1 MGRKRIGG
9 HEPWRMLDDAWRG
22 GCGGKPFL
30 NFAEAAGLGVLG
42 DGRAVMMVR
51 QRNGQQRRRHHEA
64 DGRAEQTLDERWT
77 FHGIGEYIAQGIL
90 VNPIFPPWTD
100 PQPLASRA

>member
-51 QRNGQQRRRHHEA
+51 QRNGQQRSRHDETG
-64 DGRAEQTLDERWT
+64 DQTK
-77 FHGIGEYIAQGIL
+77 
-90 VNPIFPPWTD
+90 
-100 PQPLASRA
+100 